1 MKRMYTFM
9 LTNLFSVLMLAAV
22 FSVKPACAVF
32 SYQPELPKALR
43 K

>member
-1 MKRMYTFM
+1 MKRMYTIL

-22 FSVKPACAVF
+22 FSVGPACAGM